1 MAEQSLS
8 QLTPI
13 INDNDLKF
21 IESNGKILFST
32 EEIGRQLGYRNP
44 SKSVSPKQASESHT
58 SARFSVSIPKSAQI
72 SLSHCNSKILYSC
85 VLDALE

>member
-32 EEIGRQLGYRNP
+32 EEIGRQLGYLNAP
-44 SKSVSPKQASESHT
+44 
-58 SARFSVSIPKSAQI
+58 
-72 SLSHCNSKILYSC
+72 
-85 VLDALE
+85 